1 MAIIH
6 TAADLVKVHNGEP
19 VGLSSP
25 HVLYTKE
32 EPLCV
37 FLSVKITVEIQF
49 IVPPT
54 TIERERERHTENNI
68 LVHNS
73 NLYYI
78 YSELLWIIIELTL

>member
-54 TIERERERHTENNI
+54 TIERERERDIQRITY
-68 LVHNS
+68 
-73 NLYYI
+73 LYTTVI
-78 YSELLWIIIELTL
+78 CIIIIVNYY